1 MLRYRFWKLHTG
13 FGLSFP
19 APDPDTYNLRIRSF
33 ETSALLHARL
43 LGVLEKRGLDKSSFV
58 ELLYILE
65 NLIERQVIKGVKD
78 AEEEESNLYI
88 SLLTLRLHHTIRPF
102 AAPF

>member
-1 MLRYRFWKLHTG
+1 VLRYRFWKLYTG

-19 APDPDTYNLRIRSF
+19 TPDTDTYNLRIRFF

-78 AEEEESNLYI
+78 AEEEDSNLYI